1 MKRRIK
7 RIAPLQSGKMLGALY
22 ACMGVI
28 LLPFFALAEVAGAFA
43 PASQQSAEAPAPALF
58 AAMTV
63 GFGIFMPIIYG
74 VMGFVG
80 GIIAAALYNL
90 FARRIGGIEV
100 EVE

>member
-1 MKRRIK
+1 
-7 RIAPLQSGKMLGALY
+7 MLGALY
-22 ACMGVI
+22 ACMGLI
-28 LLPFFALAEVAGAFA
+28 FLPFLVLGAVAGAFV
-43 PASQQSAEAPAPALF
+43 PSSEQSAGAPPPALLAGIMF
-58 AAMTV
+58 

-90 FARRIGGIEV
+90 FAGWIGGIEV